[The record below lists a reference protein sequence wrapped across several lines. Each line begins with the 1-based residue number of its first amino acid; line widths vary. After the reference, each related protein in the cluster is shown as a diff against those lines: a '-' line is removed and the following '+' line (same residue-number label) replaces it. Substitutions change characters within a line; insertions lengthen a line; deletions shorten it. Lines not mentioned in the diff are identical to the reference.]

1 MSGVKWH
8 AWVLVGTEAAHV
20 EESAEHRGPEDTGLP
35 SSEYLRGR
43 F

>member
-8 AWVLVGTEAAHV
+8 VWVLVEAAHV

-35 SSEYLRGR
+35 SSEYPRGR